1 MNTMILIQTLMAFA
15 MGISSLLLVYKILNG
30 YLDKRYQM
38 SENRNTAYG
47 VLQTGIILATAI
59 MLRTIVDSAI
69 NAFRLFSQSGFS
81 LEDVLMVILYSMLFV
96 LIGVVCTLFL
106 IASATLLLFY
116 VSKVDEWKEIKNNNV
131 GVALISAA
139 VVLGLSLVMGDYVGH
154 LCESILPYPKT
165 LFIP

>member
-1 MNTMILIQTLMAFA
+1 MAFA

-96 LIGVVCTLFL
+96 LIGVVCILLL

-139 VVLGLSLVMGDYVGH
+139 VVLGLSLVIGDNVGH
-154 LCESILPYPKT
+154 LCESILPYPET
-165 LFIP
+165 LFVP

>member
-1 MNTMILIQTLMAFA
+1 VLCIL
-15 MGISSLLLVYKILNG
+15 V
-30 YLDKRYQM
+30 
-38 SENRNTAYG
+38 
-47 VLQTGIILATAI
+47 
-59 MLRTIVDSAI
+59 
-69 NAFRLFSQSGFS
+69 
-81 LEDVLMVILYSMLFV
+81 
-96 LIGVVCTLFL
+96 L

>member
-1 MNTMILIQTLMAFA
+1 MNTMFLIQTLMAFA

-47 VLQTGIILATAI
+47 VLQTGIILATSI
-59 MLRTIVDSAI
+59 MLRTIVDPAI
-69 NAFRLFSQSGFS
+69 NGLRLFSQSGFS
-81 LEDVLMVILYSMLFV
+81 GQDVVMVILYSVLFV
-96 LIGVVCTLFL
+96 VIGVLCILVL

-131 GVALISAA
+131 GVALISTA
-139 VVLGLSLVMGDYVGH
+139 VVLGLSLVMGDYVGN

>member
-1 MNTMILIQTLMAFA
+1 

-165 LFIP
+165 LFIR

>member
-131 GVALISAA
+131 GVALISED